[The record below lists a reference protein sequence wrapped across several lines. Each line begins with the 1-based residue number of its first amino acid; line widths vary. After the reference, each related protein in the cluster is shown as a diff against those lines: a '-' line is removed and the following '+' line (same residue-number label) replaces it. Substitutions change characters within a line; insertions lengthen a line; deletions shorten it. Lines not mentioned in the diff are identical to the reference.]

1 MTSVIERSPR
11 VDSRLGMQHPPV
23 ALGSKAK
30 AGGGGGGG
38 RRGGREGGK
47 GGGQISDIGVQSK
60 DVKVAA
66 PLKPFFT
73 SLLTIFFIFLFM
85 YIYKYIHIYI
95 YISFPFLL
103 FFLPLNL
110 PPLEVFHIF
119 YVLARIFAARLPP
132 DCRPIEARGSQNT
145 REMSQRVPPAP
156 IHGPV

>member
-38 RRGGREGGK
+38 RRGGREGG
-47 GGGQISDIGVQSK
+47 QISDIGVQSK

-85 YIYKYIHIYI
+85 YIYKYIYI
-95 YISFPFLL
+95 YIFSFSPV
-103 FFLPLNL
+103 FFYP
-110 PPLEVFHIF
+110 
-119 YVLARIFAARLPP
+119 
-132 DCRPIEARGSQNT
+132 
-145 REMSQRVPPAP
+145 
-156 IHGPV
+156 